1 MREGRRTVAVSLRAL
16 ITGISG
22 FAGSHLAEQLVA
34 ETDFGVWGV
43 SRGSHDH
50 LSYLG
55 DRATF
60 VRGDLTERAFVDE
73 VLEKAQPDLIFH
85 LAAQADVVR
94 SWEDPWGT
102 FTTNVLAELTLLRA
116 LVDRDLDCRVLV
128 VGSAEEYG
136 DVPEADQPIS
146 EGTSLRPRTPYA
158 VSKVAQ
164 DLLGYQFFAS
174 HGLAVVRVRPFN
186 HLGPRQGEG
195 FVAADFAKQI
205 AEVEAGRRSPVV
217 RVGNLSARRDFT
229 DVRDIVRAYRLLLQ
243 KGLPGEAYNLGSG
256 VARSIRELL
265 HGILGHSSQEVAI
278 EADPARARPSDV
290 PLSVCDASKLREATD
305 WWPRISFEDTLGDVL
320 QDWRLRI
327 PEKERA

>member
-1 MREGRRTVAVSLRAL
+1 MGEGRRTAAVALRAL
-16 ITGISG
+16 ITGVSG

-34 ETDFGVWGV
+34 ETDLEVWGV
-43 SRGSHDH
+43 SRGGHDH
-50 LSYLG
+50 LAHLL

-60 VRGDLTERAFVDE
+60 VSGDLTEPGFVDE
-73 VLEKAQPDLIFH
+73 VLGRAQPSLIFH
-85 LAAQADVVR
+85 LAAQADVFR

-116 LVDRDLDCRVLV
+116 VVDRHPECRVLI

-136 DVPEADQPIS
+136 DVPEADQPID
-146 EGTSLRPRTPYA
+146 EATPLRPRTPYA

-174 HGLAVVRVRPFN
+174 HGLAILRVRPFN
-186 HLGPRQGEG
+186 HIGPRQGEG
-195 FVAADFAKQI
+195 FVAADFARQI
-205 AEVEAGRRSPVV
+205 AEIEAGRRPAVV

-229 DVRDIVRAYRLLLQ
+229 DVRDIVRAYRLVLE
-243 KGLPGEAYNLGSG
+243 KGRLGQVYNVGSG

-265 HGILGHSSQEVAI
+265 NGLLAHVSQEVTI
-278 EADPARARPSDV
+278 ESDPERARPSDV
-290 PLSVCDASKLREATD
+290 PLSVCDSRKLREQTG

-327 PEKERA
+327 LEREQA

>member
-1 MREGRRTVAVSLRAL
+1 M
-16 ITGISG
+16 
-22 FAGSHLAEQLVA
+22 
-34 ETDFGVWGV
+34 
-43 SRGSHDH
+43 
-50 LSYLG
+50 
-55 DRATF
+55 
-60 VRGDLTERAFVDE
+60 
-73 VLEKAQPDLIFH
+73 
-85 LAAQADVVR
+85 
-94 SWEDPWGT
+94 
-102 FTTNVLAELTLLRA
+102 
-116 LVDRDLDCRVLV
+116 DRDLGSRVLI

-136 DVPEADQPIS
+136 DVPEVRQPIK
-146 EGTSLRPRTPYA
+146 EGTPLRPRTPYA

-186 HLGPRQGEG
+186 HLGPRQREG

-205 AEVEAGRRSPVV
+205 AEAERGGRSPVV

-229 DVRDIVRAYRLLLQ
+229 DVRDIVRAYRLLLE
-243 KGLPGEAYNLGSG
+243 KGLPGEVYNLGSG

-265 HGILGHSSQEVAI
+265 HGLLAHSSQEVTI
-278 EADPARARPSDV
+278 EADPDRARPSDV
-290 PLSVCDASKLREATD
+290 PLSVCDAGKLREATD